1 MINKSISAL
10 KNANKNK
17 EIVLVRFTQNATG
30 CIMNKHTGLGKIGDL
45 LILFIKLKKQARKQT
60 IKEVLET
67 EVQVSN
73 TVVEQNLKS
82 PFQYVQKW
90 LGLQLAFGQ
99 QCTIREHR

>member
-45 LILFIKLKKQARKQT
+45 LILFIKLKK
-60 IKEVLET
+60 
-67 EVQVSN
+67 
-73 TVVEQNLKS
+73 
-82 PFQYVQKW
+82 
-90 LGLQLAFGQ
+90 
-99 QCTIREHR
+99 